1 MTTLKDL
8 EKQIKKQTK
17 IYNKAKVVSKE
28 SYTNRQSDMLKTQAE
43 EYIAEHILDSLNSIL
58 EKVKETEKMRANIFN
73 G

>member
-43 EYIAEHILDSLNSIL
+43 EYIAEHIDD
-58 EKVKETEKMRANIFN
+58 
-73 G
+73 